1 MPPMPP
7 AGHLTANTDTSSSSP
22 PLPLLPAEV
31 QDLIYDDFL
40 SSDPSLTLAR
50 TLTLAKLSKSHY
62 ALFIP
67 RLYKRIVVSDK
78 ALERGLY
85 EGVSARR
92 AGTEVVRGEG
102 GPLGSKRDL
111 LEHCESLV
119 IPTLAA
125 RDATAEAAR
134 LWNGLMTAERY
145 DAGGLPDTPGIF
157 NNVAHIAFE
166 PECLKEYCQYED
178 LMSRQPVAEIQ
189 RHSRLLKNL
198 SHICFRQSYP
208 SLQRWYDRYLEMFHG
223 LAPFSAPGVLDT
235 VGSVTRFQNY
245 DMSGDSVASAE
256 YVDRPPNTIIVD
268 MLPLKHPGVK
278 GYRRHVELIYSY
290 CMDSFSVWGKF
301 EKKFPGEL
309 PTALIFTNFG
319 TTVSRYGDIHY
330 ISPKKKRAILQKAQ
344 DDIRRRLQP
353 IAASESLDTGVV
365 DKIFIR
371 GYEECEFC
379 GNVSHS
385 PTVYDYWE
393 SEEYYCCVS
402 LEEMML

>member
-1 MPPMPP
+1 MPLKPP
-7 AGHLTANTDTSSSSP
+7 AGHRTANTDTSSSSP

-31 QDLIYDDFL
+31 QYLIYDDFL
-40 SSDPSLTLAR
+40 SSDPSLTLAH

-62 ALFIP
+62 ASFIP

-85 EGVSARR
+85 EGVSAQR
-92 AGTEVVRGEG
+92 AGTEIVRGEG

-119 IPTLAA
+119 IATLAA

-157 NNVAHIAFE
+157 NNVAHLAFG
-166 PECLKEYCQYED
+166 PDCLKEYCHYELS
-178 LMSRQPVAEIQ
+178 LMFRQRVAEKQ
-189 RHSRLLKNL
+189 RYSWLLKNL

-208 SLQRWYDRYLEMFHG
+208 SLPEEYDHFLKTFHG
-223 LAPFSAPGVLDT
+223 LAPFFTPGVLDT
-235 VGSVTRFQNY
+235 VGSVIRFQNY
-245 DMSGDSVASAE
+245 DMPGESVASVA
-256 YVDRPPNTIIVD
+256 YVGGPSNTIVVD
-268 MLPLKHPGVK
+268 MLPLQRLGGRGGVK
-278 GYRRHVELIYSY
+278 GYGQLVELIYLY
-290 CMDSFSVWGKF
+290 CENAFVVWGGF
-301 EKKFPGEL
+301 EKDFPGEL

-319 TTVSRYGDIHY
+319 TTVSRDGSIHY
-330 ISPKKKRAILQKAQ
+330 ISPNKKRAILQKAQ

-379 GNVSHS
+379 GNVSPS
-385 PTVYDYWE
+385 PTVYDYLWD
-393 SEEYYCCVS
+393 SD
-402 LEEMML
+402 